1 MDTLTVTQIC
11 IHMDK
16 HMDTNRFRLTLK
28 DARMINEKTGKR
40 AGRLA
45 ATQTDRQTDR
55 KVARKTDRRTD

>member
-45 ATQTDRQTDR
+45 ATQTDGKVAKKTERQTDR
-55 KVARKTDRRTD
+55 PTD